1 MSARVASKY
10 SNLPDIDL
18 DQPDV
23 YETTDEPQEMD
34 LDIDQPATIS
44 EDISTESVSA
54 TQAAE
59 RFRQASGDEP
69 PKTALARYQ
78 KSLFRTLQLDSLPGG
93 LEVGGLTESKEQ
105 RLRRL
110 VYETQEL
117 KEQIEKEEGGAG
129 DGKGSVGGN
138 KQGSVELMKLACG
151 LNEELAFLGRQIG
164 DGSGLVS
171 RELWQRLD
179 GTPTATASGAEG
191 KKLRAKE
198 EPSVLE
204 QRIAGLEKILGNS
217 SSGNHNQ
224 QRSLV
229 DSVSRLRQQMDV
241 LADPNRVD
249 GIQRRIKQVLVDME
263 RLDLA
268 QTQATRT
275 LQSSED
281 PSKGQ
286 RLDPAVVKKIDEV
299 YDKLMA
305 VDALVELAPAV
316 ARRLQTLAKLHVEA
330 SDAVAGIRRIE
341 REQGAVKEE
350 LVTMRDVAE
359 GLRKAIGEN
368 SLTLKDNML
377 HLDARIK
384 ALSERLQKIGH

>member
-78 KSLFRTLQLDSLPGG
+78 KSLFRTLQLDSLP
-93 LEVGGLTESKEQ
+93 EQ

-117 KEQIEKEEGGAG
+117 KEQIEEEKGGAG
-129 DGKGSVGGN
+129 GGGVRE
-138 KQGSVELMKLACG
+138 GSVELMKLACG

-164 DGSGLVS
+164 GGSGLVS

-191 KKLRAKE
+191 KKLRPKE

-268 QTQATRT
+268 QTQATRA

-305 VDALVELAPAV
+305 VDALVELAPAA

-330 SDAVAGIRRIE
+330 SDAVAGIKRIE

-350 LVTMRDVAE
+350 LGTMGEVAE

-384 ALSERLQKIGH
+384 TLSERLQKIGH